1 MSIRMGIISLLLHN
15 RSLKCWEITLEEKNM
30 SSLTSMER
38 RKKLFPLKNIKLFKS
53 KRRKL
58 KNQPRKRRKAA
69 LRAKR

>member
-1 MSIRMGIISLLLHN
+1 
-15 RSLKCWEITLEEKNM
+15 M